1 MEKRKSAKQFPL
13 AEPNWSS
20 PAFLADPYAHYR
32 RLRESDPVHWDE
44 SRGSWLI
51 FRYADVDAVLR
62 DDRRF
67 SARQG
72 YAISML
78 VTDPPEHTRL
88 RSLVNKAFTA
98 RAVRELAPRI
108 QEIVDGLLDAVSGR
122 GEMDAIAGFA
132 YPLPITVIAEL
143 LGVDPERR
151 DFFRRASV
159 PIAVALGPVRNPQ
172 LAMNAFAGRNE
183 LLLYFDELIRRRRAN
198 PRDDLVSAM
207 IQAED
212 RGDFLTHAELLGMM
226 LLLLVGGHETTV
238 NLIGNGL
245 LALLR
250 NPDQLARFRDT
261 PGNERTA
268 IDELLRYDSPVQY
281 SGRVAKED
289 VDLGGVT
296 VRAGESVR
304 MIFGSAN
311 HDPEFF
317 ADPDSLDV
325 TRNPNEHLAF
335 GYGTHFCL
343 GAQLARLEG
352 EIALTTL
359 VRRFP
364 ELRLTG
370 ADVRWRPAPVLRG
383 LEALPVQF

>member
-72 YAISML
+72 YATSML

-159 PIAVALGPVRNPQ
+159 PIAVALGPVRDPQ